1 MQLAGGTASGGSST
15 VIYSATDLSAAS
27 ACEWALLRKLDWM
40 LGRIEKPP
48 FVEDDMLKRAGRL
61 GDLHEKKVLDSLK
74 LTRTVA
80 EIERPEDSGIRDGS
94 FAGIRS
100 ATADTI
106 AALNAR
112 ADVVFQ
118 GAFFDGRFLGYSD
131 FVILGENG
139 LYEVYDTKLARKA
152 KITALLQLAAY
163 SDQLQALGF
172 EVGENVHLWLG
183 TGEIST
189 HRLADILP
197 VYHKRRA
204 RLQQILD
211 DRVTDSGA
219 TKWGDPR
226 YSACGRCDA
235 CAEQVER
242 THDVL
247 QVAGMRLTQRAKLRA
262 AGVLT
267 TEQLAVRVEPVQGM
281 SDATLAA
288 LRDQASMQVQAAQ
301 VEAAQVDAGS
311 APPWRVVNPIALTA
325 LPAPDAGDVFFDFEG
340 DPLHEEQQ
348 LWGLDY
354 LFGMVDTDA
363 VFTAFWA
370 DSLAEEKVA
379 LVRFLEFVRERRAAH
394 PGMHIYH
401 YASYERTHLLTLA
414 ARHGVGEE
422 EIDDLLRNTVL
433 VDLYPIVR
441 QGLRIGSHSYS
452 LKKLEPLYMEEGRDG
467 TANAA
472 DSISEYVRY
481 TEFLATGEA
490 DAAAAVRADIEQ
502 YNTYDCVSTLR
513 LRDWLLAR
521 ASEVGVTPAV
531 DDALAVEM
539 LAAMPLREPDPVY
552 TALMGYLQAT
562 GGGADGAGGLGAERG
577 PDETAIAL
585 ASAAIDYHRR
595 EAKSFWWEHFD
606 RLRSPVD
613 EWADT
618 RGVFVID
625 SARVVRDWSLEGPR
639 ARNLSREFVVT
650 GTAAPGSRFTG
661 GDSPFVLFDPPFPPL
676 VGRFEPGTRLA
687 HSRVT
692 FRDRG
697 DGTYSLTEKLSSDG
711 ETYDEVPLAVTPA
724 SPPGAAKLAEA
735 IAEWGREVLAGLR
748 PGGLLPGGLLP
759 GDPRTPA
766 TMIPDAALDILR
778 REPPRLV
785 SLPGLVRGESTIASI
800 RSSLLD
806 LHRSYIAVQG
816 PPGTGKTYTG
826 SHVIADLVAN
836 HGWKV
841 GVVAQSHSAVE
852 NMLEAIVAAGLDPKL
867 VGKKL
872 KDSDARPGSFTALTA
887 GEVAGFVGQSN
898 GYVFGGTQWTF
909 ANANT
914 VPRGS
919 LDLLVIDEAG
929 QFSLAS
935 TIASSVAAS
944 RLLLLGDPQQLP
956 QVSQGTHPEP
966 VDVSALGWLASGH
979 GVLPEPFG
987 YFLDTSWRMHPALCA
1002 PVSRLSYEGRLFSHD
1017 SDRMLMGV
1025 DPGLHVLP
1033 IAHRGNSTASIE
1045 ETAAVVELI
1054 DGLLGSAWSAEGV
1067 TRPLG
1072 ERDLIVV
1079 APYNAQ
1085 VELIGLALA
1094 AAGHPDVPVGT
1105 VDRFQGQEAA
1115 IAIISLAASG
1125 ADDVPRGLEFLLLA
1139 NRLNVAISRAQWA
1152 SYLVFSPALTE
1163 YLPGSVAG
1171 LTQLSAFIDLV
1182 EPGAAAPGAAE
1193 PRPAER
1199 RPVNG
1204 SVES

>member
-1 MQLAGGTASGGSST
+1 MQLAGDT

-61 GDLHEKKVLDSLK
+61 GDLHEKKVLDSLAA
-74 LTRTVA
+74 TRVVV
-80 EIERPEDSGIRDGS
+80 EVERPEDAGIRDGS
-94 FAGIRS
+94 FTGIRS
-100 ATADTI
+100 ATEATV
-106 AALNAR
+106 AALRSGAE
-112 ADVVFQ
+112 VVFQ

-131 FVILGENG
+131 FVILGPG
-139 LYEVYDTKLARKA
+139 GRYEVYDTKLARKA

-163 SDQLQALGF
+163 SDQLQRLGF
-172 EVGENVHLWLG
+172 EIGENVHLWLG

-197 VYHKRRA
+197 VFHKRRA

-211 DRVTDSGA
+211 DRLLDPAPTP
-219 TKWGDPR
+219 WGDPR
-226 YSACGRCDA
+226 YTACGRCDA

-262 AGVLT
+262 AGVRAI
-267 TEQLAVRVEPVQGM
+267 EELAGRVEPVEGM
-281 SDATLAA
+281 SAATLGA
-288 LRDQASMQVQAAQ
+288 LRDQASIQ
-301 VEAAQVDAGS
+301 VERASLAEGS
-311 APPWRVVNPIALTA
+311 PPPWRIANPVALTA
-325 LPAPDAGDVFFDFEG
+325 LPEPSPGDIFFDFEG
-340 DPLHEEQQ
+340 DPLHEERQ

-354 LFGMVDTDA
+354 LFGLVDTEA
-363 VFTAFWA
+363 RFTAFWA
-370 DSLAEEKVA
+370 DDLVEEKTA
-379 LVRFLEFVRERRAAH
+379 LSEFLDFVRVRRAEH

-422 EIDDLLRNTVL
+422 EIDDLLRNSVL

-441 QGLRIGSHSYS
+441 QGIRVGSHSYS

-481 TEFLATGEA
+481 TEFQAVGEV

-502 YNTYDCVSTLR
+502 YNRYDCVSTLR

-521 ASEVGVTPAV
+521 AAEVGVTPATDV
-531 DDALAVEM
+531 DLTVELLAQV
-539 LAAMPLREPDPVY
+539 PLREPDPVY
-552 TALMGYLQAT
+552 TELVAYLTA
-562 GGGADGAGGLGAERG
+562 AGVHAASAERTA
-577 PDETAIAL
+577 DQTAIAL

-595 EAKSFWWEHFD
+595 EAKSFWWEHFA
-606 RLRSPVD
+606 RLQNPVD

-625 SARVVRDWSLEGPR
+625 TAMIRRDWSLAGPR
-639 ARNLSREFVVT
+639 AQTLSRELVVT
-650 GTAAPGSRFTG
+650 GTAAPGSRFSA
-661 GDSPFVLFDPPFPPL
+661 DASPFVLFDSPFPPL
-676 VGRFEPGTRLA
+676 GGPTEPGARAA

-692 FRDRG
+692 FADCG
-697 DGTYSLTEKLSSDG
+697 DGTYLLTEKLSRDAHAVG
-711 ETYDEVPLAVTPA
+711 ATYAQVPIAVTPA
-724 SPPGAAKLAEA
+724 SPPNAGKLAEA
-735 IAEWGREVLAGLR
+735 IADWGRELLNGL
-748 PGGLLPGGLLP
+748 
-759 GDPRTPA
+759 PA
-766 TMIPDAALDILR
+766 LKPDAALDILR
-778 REPPRLV
+778 REPPRLG
-785 SLPGLVRGESTIASI
+785 SLPGLVRGENVIASI

-806 LHRSYIAVQG
+806 LDRSYIAVQG

-826 SHVIADLVAN
+826 SRVIADLVQN

-841 GVVAQSHSAVE
+841 GVVAQSHAAVE
-852 NMLEAIVAAGLDPKL
+852 NMLEAIVGAGLDPRL
-867 VGKKL
+867 VGKKP
-872 KDSDARPGSFTALTA
+872 KDAAAAAAAASAAGGAAAGGSWTRLDAKAVP
-887 GEVAGFVGQSN
+887 GFVQQSG

-935 TIASSVAAS
+935 TIAASVAAT

-966 VDVSALGWLASGH
+966 VDVSALGWLAEGH
-979 GVLPEPFG
+979 GVLPAEFG
-987 YFLDTSWRMHPALCA
+987 YFLETSWRMHPALCA
-1002 PVSRLSYEGRLFSHD
+1002 PVSELSYEGRLHSHE
-1017 SDRMLMGV
+1017 SGRMLEGV
-1025 DPGLHVLP
+1025 DPGLHPVP
-1033 IAHRGNSTASIE
+1033 VRHTGNSTASPE
-1045 ETAAVVELI
+1045 EADEVVRLVA
-1054 DGLLGSAWSAEGV
+1054 GLVGSAWFDGV
-1067 TRPLG
+1067 GQTGAAGPAGAAGQAGAAGPAGAAPRPLA
-1072 ERDLIVV
+1072 ERDIIVV

-1085 VELIGLALA
+1085 VELVHRALSE
-1094 AAGHPDVPVGT
+1094 AGFGGVPVGT
-1105 VDRFQGQEAA
+1105 VDTFQGQEAA
-1115 IAIISLAASG
+1115 VAIVTLAASG

-1152 SYLVFSPALTE
+1152 AYLVYSPALTE
-1163 YLPGSVAG
+1163 YLPGSVLG
-1171 LTQLSAFIDLV
+1171 LAQLSAFIGLV
-1182 EPGAAAPGAAE
+1182 E
-1193 PRPAER
+1193 
-1199 RPVNG
+1199 
-1204 SVES
+1204 